1 MARSGSSRRRVA
13 DYDWSTRGSKSS
25 TTGTKRPSSKNRPTK
40 NPANEEIG
48 NHHIDQK
55 QQISTPAVVST
66 GIEERQVDA
75 YDNPTV
81 VFQCINYGDWDGA
94 ADRVVSHPEEA
105 ATWIVRH
112 IITTKSPSTERGRK
126 GKDDEGQN
134 IKWRYLPLHLACLQ
148 RNPSLRL
155 VKQLLAAYPGASSRR
170 DHDGNLPIHLVCNSS
185 SGKNQD
191 IVQLLVQANPKGCAK
206 KNAKRRTPA
215 DILRRKVRDGTLSS
229 SDAKAAMAI
238 LQTKGDKKKKSKEI
252 QKQRQD
258 RNVEDT
264 RDDDKSNDCSDGR
277 SAAFHSGNSSKDS
290 SSWYMSDEDAIANTD
305 PATLSLSSHS
315 HHSNS
320 SSTGRSNISA
330 DNEMILRWK
339 SMEKTMQ
346 KDIQQLET
354 SLDEMTA
361 ERDML
366 REELSR
372 MELHGKEEAMD
383 KDVQIDDL
391 TRMVAELEDRAVDAD
406 DLRHQALEHIDQI
419 DALAEE
425 NFALKDDID
434 GLVAE
439 LGESH
444 RRLELQ
450 EREFEERLEAA
461 REEMAMHYAHQNHQ
475 EDQSDDISAQMF
487 EELKAEMEEIRTDRD
502 ALADML
508 ETERDSVDRG
518 HNDLQIRCKHLEE
531 QLDVY
536 HENDIHFKQL
546 LNDMTKER
554 DELLG
559 EVDAIKRKAEQD
571 ATNAKAAFD
580 ARQRALR
587 DEIQSIWNVV
597 KSISQSSPSKKGELM
612 ERILELGENQEETT
626 DESVATDAKDDNGED
641 TDLDQPVANDDDNG
655 DDNDDDDNGDDGQLM
670 TKTNNSIGADQDDKK
685 STLKPAGISA
695 MSSQQRTIGP
705 VIDQDTISAI
715 SENTSMWDEQLDL
728 DGIDVTGDEDLDDA
742 LAVTHSISIKAT
754 EVDNDGSIDL
764 LGDEQE
770 GDNKWLAEIDD
781 EVRALEEECKA
792 LGLQFDDG
800 DGETQ

>member
-1 MARSGSSRRRVA
+1 MARSGSSRQRVA
-13 DYDWSTRGSKSS
+13 DYDWSTRSKSS
-25 TTGTKRPSSKNRPTK
+25 TTGTKRSSSKNTK
-40 NPANEEIG
+40 KPANEEIG
-48 NHHIDQK
+48 NQHIDQK

-75 YDNPTV
+75 HDNPTV

-112 IITTKSPSTERGRK
+112 IITTKSPSTERGRT

-134 IKWRYLPLHLACLQ
+134 IKWRYLPLHLTCLQ

-155 VKQLLAAYPGASSRR
+155 VKQLLAAFPDASSRR

-185 SGKNQD
+185 GGKNQD

-215 DILRRKVRDGTLSS
+215 DILRRKIRDGTFSS

-238 LQTKGDKKKKSKEI
+238 LQTKGRAGDKKKEKSKEI
-252 QKQRQD
+252 QQRQD
-258 RNVEDT
+258 HNVEDA
-264 RDDDKSNDCSDGR
+264 RDDDKSNDSSDKR
-277 SAAFHSGNSSKDS
+277 SATFRSRNSSKDS
-290 SSWYMSDEDAIANTD
+290 SSWYMSDEDAIANTA
-305 PATLSLSSHS
+305 PATFSLSSHS

-320 SSTGRSNISA
+320 SSTGRSNNSA

-346 KDIQQLET
+346 KDIQHLEA

-372 MELHGKEEAMD
+372 LKQHGKEEAMD

-391 TRMVAELEDRAVDAD
+391 TRMVAELDDRAVEAD
-406 DLRHQALEHIDQI
+406 DLRHQAIEHIDQN

-425 NFALKDDID
+425 NFALKHDID

-439 LGESH
+439 LDEAH
-444 RRLELQ
+444 QRLELQ

-461 REEMAMHYAHQNHQ
+461 REEMTMHYAHQNHQ
-475 EDQSDDISAQMF
+475 EDRNDVVSAQMF
-487 EELKAEMEEIRTDRD
+487 DELRAEVEEIRADRD
-502 ALADML
+502 TLADML
-508 ETERDSVDRG
+508 ATERDSVDHG

-536 HENDIHFKQL
+536 HENDIRLKQEL
-546 LNDMTKER
+546 HNMAKGR
-554 DELLG
+554 DELLD
-559 EVDAIKRKAEQD
+559 EVDAVKHKAKQD

-580 ARQRALR
+580 ARQKALR

-597 KSISQSSPSKKGELM
+597 KAISQSSPSKKGELM

-626 DESVATDAKDDNGED
+626 DEAGETDAEDDAGED
-641 TDLDQPVANDDDNG
+641 IDLDESATNE
-655 DDNDDDDNGDDGQLM
+655 DNDGDDGQSM
-670 TKTNNSIGADQDDKK
+670 TKTNNGIGADQDDKIT
-685 STLKPAGISA
+685 SKPAGVSA
-695 MSSQQRTIGP
+695 TSSQQGTIGP
-705 VIDQDTISAI
+705 VIDEDTISAI
-715 SENTSMWDEQLDL
+715 SENTSMWDEELDL
-728 DGIDVTGDEDLDDA
+728 DGIDVTGDEDLDDVV
-742 LAVTHSISIKAT
+742 AVTHSISIKAT
-754 EVDNDGSIDL
+754 EVDNDGRRLDL
-764 LGDEQE
+764 LAGEQE
-770 GDNKWLAEIDD
+770 DNKWLAEIDD

-792 LGLQFDDG
+792 LGLQFEDG